1 MGVARVAHAPS
12 SYRWSAPTS
21 TLNHVPS
28 FVRGIFAGALH
39 DSLLFPY
46 PPPLDRRDPAEA
58 RLVRRLIDDL
68 RQMRLEGLIDSERF
82 DEEETI
88 GDDVIRAL
96 ARSGF
101 LALSIPKEYGG
112 LGLSMTAYARVF
124 GELS

>member
-1 MGVARVAHAPS
+1 M
-12 SYRWSAPTS
+12 
-21 TLNHVPS
+21 PS

-46 PPPLDRRDPAEA
+46 PASLDRRDAAEA
-58 RLVRRLIDDL
+58 RVVRRLIDDL
-68 RQMRLEGLIDSERF
+68 RQMQREGLIDSARF

-88 GDDVIRAL
+88 GEDVIRAL

-112 LGLSMTAYARVF
+112 GGLFIAGGARLLGGVART
-124 GELS
+124 GAAPPP